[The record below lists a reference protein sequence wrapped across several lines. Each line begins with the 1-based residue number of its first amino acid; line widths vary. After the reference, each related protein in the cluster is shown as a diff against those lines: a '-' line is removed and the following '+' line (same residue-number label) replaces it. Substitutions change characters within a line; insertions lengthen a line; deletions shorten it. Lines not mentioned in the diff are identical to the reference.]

1 MSGFNPHPLF
11 HKPKLIMKLIIILI
25 LPLFSLNITAQEKPC
40 TIIVD
45 VNHTDKLYLSYF
57 AEDVLSVSLENP
69 TGNTLLSVSEVILT
83 DRNIFVKSRYIGSPK
98 TTRFLKYNLDGTFIE
113 EIGLKNSQT
122 KEFLRLHYVL
132 PDYEKQEFL
141 LKYSKY
147 YAILDFDGRP
157 KSRDECKETNVI
169 LSPIFNKYFWTL
181 SQFIDIEKE
190 IKNIYLIKKDK
201 KGSNTDTLYHATA
214 SLNEV
219 EKGYKRYNAP
229 LPSMEMP
236 TQWFTSNDKLFVSMA
251 IEDVIL
257 EVDKYDRVNIV
268 YKFIHKNISEESI
281 NRITYPDRFIL
292 ERFIFYGYNI
302 KSIRYYYVYD
312 ISKKEGFNVIL
323 RRNSSRKLISGI
335 QDDIYNTGFIHL
347 EKGFNSELFFTKNTE
362 ELKEQNII
370 SPLNSNISLFLVV
383 PKQ

>member
-1 MSGFNPHPLF
+1 
-11 HKPKLIMKLIIILI
+11 
-25 LPLFSLNITAQEKPC
+25 
-40 TIIVD
+40 
-45 VNHTDKLYLSYF
+45 
-57 AEDVLSVSLENP
+57 
-69 TGNTLLSVSEVILT
+69 
-83 DRNIFVKSRYIGSPK
+83 
-98 TTRFLKYNLDGTFIE
+98 
-113 EIGLKNSQT
+113 
-122 KEFLRLHYVL
+122 
-132 PDYEKQEFL
+132 
-141 LKYSKY
+141 
-147 YAILDFDGRP
+147 
-157 KSRDECKETNVI
+157 
-169 LSPIFNKYFWTL
+169 
-181 SQFIDIEKE
+181 
-190 IKNIYLIKKDK
+190 
-201 KGSNTDTLYHATA
+201 
-214 SLNEV
+214 
-219 EKGYKRYNAP
+219 
-229 LPSMEMP
+229 MEMP

-312 ISKKEGFNVIL
+312 KHKKEGFNVIL

-335 QDDIYNTGFIHL
+335 QDDINNTGFIHL